1 MMIQNVSQN
10 SKLMQPSGVSLNKQE
25 AKNTVS
31 GEPFGKAATAQIS
44 DMAKKLRE
52 NAAWEQGKGEA
63 TKELEATQVVEHE
76 RIEKKDRAS
85 ELERKLKDSDLTEDD
100 KQSLKDEI
108 ATLKE
113 EAKSPQ
119 DKVEESMAGLDD
131 KIATLMKR
139 KESATPE
146 EMAVINTQMEEFRT
160 ERSDLQRKQ
169 SQMIKDRYG
178 LGEKSRIETA
188 EQLVKKRRD
197 ESIPSEKDNVA
208 AGSADFMKEQL
219 HLIEEQKKKDELLSK
234 EASSDDE
241 GTKET
246 AAAEGTAAQD
256 QPVDGAAK

>member
-1 MMIQNVSQN
+1 MIQNVSQN
-10 SKLMQPSGVSLNKQE
+10 SKLMQPSGTSLNNQG
-25 AKNTVS
+25 AKNAAL

-63 TKELEATQVVEHE
+63 TKELEATLVVEQE

-85 ELERKLKDSDLTEDD
+85 ELEQKLKDSNLTEDD
-100 KQSLKDEI
+100 IQSLKDEI

-119 DKVEESMAGLDD
+119 DKVKESMASLED
-131 KIATLMKR
+131 KIATVMKR

-146 EMAVINTQMEEFRT
+146 EMAAINAQMKEFST
-160 ERSDLQRKQ
+160 ELSDLQRQ
-169 SQMIKDRYG
+169 HSQMIRDRYG

-197 ESIPSEKDNVA
+197 EFIPSEKDNVA
-208 AGSADFMKEQL
+208 AGSTDFMKEQL
-219 HLIEEQKKKDELLSK
+219 RLIEDQKKKDELLT
-234 EASSDDE
+234 EETSSEDE

-246 AAAEGTAAQD
+246 AAAEGTAGQD
-256 QPVDGAAK
+256 ESAVENAK